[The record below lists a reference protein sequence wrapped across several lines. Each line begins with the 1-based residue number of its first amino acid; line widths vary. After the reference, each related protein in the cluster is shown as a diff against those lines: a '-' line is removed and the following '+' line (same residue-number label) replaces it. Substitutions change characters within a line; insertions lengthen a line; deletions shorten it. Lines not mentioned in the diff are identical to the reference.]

1 MTTKEKIE
9 LAKKLVW
16 AIETQFENHPK
27 CDTITFEDFNY
38 CLTIANKIIEDNKK
52 IVVFSYCYFNPAAQD
67 DDDYDESGNQI
78 KT

>member
-27 CDTITFEDFNY
+27 CDTITFEEFNC
-38 CLTIANKIIEDNKK
+38 CLAIANKMIEDNKK
-52 IVVFSYCYFNPAAQD
+52 IVVFSYCYFNPDAQ

>member
-16 AIETQFENHPK
+16 AK
-27 CDTITFEDFNY
+27 CDIITYEDLNY
-38 CLTIANKIIEDNKK
+38 CLKIANKIIEDNKK
-52 IVVFSYCYFNPAAQD
+52 IVVFSDFYFNPAAQD
-67 DDDYDESGNQI
+67 EDDYDESGNQI